1 MTGALASTPLRRGA
15 QVVLGLLFLLAA
27 LAKIVDTASL
37 AREVHNFRIVPFWS
51 EHLVAMTLPWIE
63 LVAGLALVLG
73 IRARA
78 GAWLLGVLLAG
89 FTVGVALAMARGL
102 NFECGC
108 FGTADGTRV
117 GWTKLGENLGMLALA
132 AVGSLRPR

>member
-1 MTGALASTPLRRGA
+1 MTGVLTSTPVRRGA
-15 QVVLGLLFLLAA
+15 QIILGLLFLVAS
-27 LAKIVDTASL
+27 LAKIVDVTSL
-37 AREVHNFRIVPFWS
+37 ASQVHNFHLLPFWS

>member
-1 MTGALASTPLRRGA
+1 MTGVLTSTPARRGA
-15 QVVLGLLFLLAA
+15 QIILGLLFLAA
-27 LAKIVDTASL
+27 SLAKIVDVTSL
-37 AREVHNFRIVPFWS
+37 ASQVHNFHLLPFWS

-63 LVAGLALVLG
+63 LMAGLALVLG

-89 FTVGVALAMARGL
+89 FTAGIVLAMARGL

-117 GWTKLGENLGMLALA
+117 GWVKLAENLGMLALA
-132 AVGSLRPR
+132 VVGSLRPR

>member
-1 MTGALASTPLRRGA
+1 MTGVLTSTPVRRGA
-15 QVVLGLLFLLAA
+15 QIIVGLLFLLAA
-27 LAKIVDTASL
+27 LAKIVDVASL
-37 AREVHNFRIVPFWS
+37 AREVHNFRLVPFWS
-51 EHLVAMTLPWIE
+51 EHLVAMTLPWVE

-73 IRARA
+73 IRPRA
-78 GAWLLGVLLAG
+78 GAWVAGALLAG

-108 FGTADGTRV
+108 FGTAGGTRV

-132 AVGSLRPR
+132 ALGSLRPK

>member
-1 MTGALASTPLRRGA
+1 MTGAFTSTPVRRGA
-15 QVVLGLLFLLAA
+15 QIILGLLFLLAS
-27 LAKIVDTASL
+27 LAKIVDVTSL
-37 AREVHNFRIVPFWS
+37 ASQVHNFRLLPFWS

-63 LVAGLALVLG
+63 FVAGLALVLG

-78 GAWLLGVLLAG
+78 GAWLAGALLAG
-89 FTVGVALAMARGL
+89 FTVGIVLAMARGL

-117 GWTKLGENLGMLALA
+117 GWIKLGENLGMLALA
-132 AVGSLRPR
+132 VVGSLRPR

>member
-1 MTGALASTPLRRGA
+1 MSGVLTGAPVRRGA
-15 QVVLGLLFLLAA
+15 QILLGLLFLVAS

-37 AREVHNFRIVPFWS
+37 AREVHNFRLVPFWS

-63 LVAGLALVLG
+63 LMAGLALVLG

-78 GAWLLGVLLAG
+78 GAWVAGVLLLA
-89 FTVGVALAMARGL
+89 FTIGIALAMARGL
-102 NFECGC
+102 NFQCGC

-117 GWTKLGENLGMLALA
+117 GWAKLGENLGMLALA
-132 AVGSLRPR
+132 AVGSQEPK

>member
-1 MTGALASTPLRRGA
+1 MTGVLASTPVRRGA
-15 QVVLGLLFLLAA
+15 QIILGLLFLIAS
-27 LAKIVDTASL
+27 LAKIVDVTSL
-37 AREVHNFRIVPFWS
+37 ASQVHNFRLLPFWS

-73 IRARA
+73 IRPRA
-78 GAWLLGVLLAG
+78 GAWLTGVLLAG
-89 FTVGVALAMARGL
+89 FTAGIALAMARGL